1 VTPSPRHRDGTP
13 PPAARWHGPLLA
25 AGACLVAA
33 AALACAGSAAHA
45 EHHESPA
52 PAASQGGTGHA
63 AHAASDLSVVEIV
76 STNVEGKNVFI
87 PSTIVVE
94 EDKPHTLSIFNTTAV
109 PHGFAIDALGIQV
122 VLPQQQETQVSLPAL
137 KGDRIYK
144 VGCHLHPPHR
154 SARLVVLDLD
164 D

>member
-1 VTPSPRHRDGTP
+1 VTPSPRHRDATP
-13 PPAARWHGPLLA
+13 QPAAWRNGPLLA

-52 PAASQGGTGHA
+52 PAASQGAGHT
-63 AHAASDLSVVEIV
+63 AHAGSDLSVVEIV

-109 PHGFAIDALGIQV
+109 PHGFAIEALGIQV
-122 VLPQQQETQVSLPAL
+122 VLPQQQETQVPLPAL

-154 SARLVVLDLD
+154 SGRLVVLDLD